1 MTQKQKIITRINKQC
16 GLNIPLD
23 YPIRTHQ
30 RKFADSGGFN
40 WYLNGDNME
49 YNRYG
54 GCISITKLLKWKGD
68 YTVYEENGYLELID
82 E

>member
-1 MTQKQKIITRINKQC
+1 MTQKQKIIDRINKQFN
-16 GLNIPLD
+16 LNIPLD

-30 RKFADSGGFN
+30 RKFADSGEYN
-40 WYLNGDNME
+40 WYLNGNDIE

-68 YTVYEENGYLELID
+68 FTVCEENNFIELID

>member
-1 MTQKQKIITRINKQC
+1 MTQKQKIIDRINKQFN
-16 GLNIPLD
+16 LNIPLD

-30 RKFADSGGFN
+30 IKFADSGGYN
-40 WYLNGDNME
+40 WYLNGNDIE

-68 YTVYEENGYLELID
+68 FTVCEENNFIELID